1 MRRRRSLFVVFGV
14 GLPFAAGLLAA
25 YLLRDPMPYFR
36 DRRSSLRAVV
46 PMADTSE
53 GEFTSE
59 SMRLVARS
67 GLAVEIT
74 VRAPSRNAT
83 QKLPL
88 VVILGGHFTGRDAA
102 RLIGDVP
109 GVVVA
114 AMSYPFTGDP
124 RPSAAT
130 FLREI
135 PKIRQAFLDTP
146 PAVMLALDYLLSR
159 PDVDRSH
166 VEAVGVS
173 LGAPFICVAGAL
185 DKRFTRVWAL
195 HGSGGSYSL
204 LESNMRRTIKSS
216 ALRVPAAVIANTII
230 SGPRLDPVKWVSK
243 ISPRPFMMVNALDD
257 ERLPR
262 SGVDA
267 LYAAARQPKELIWMS
282 GAHIHADQ
290 ETVRRLVG
298 IVMDRVRRD
307 DATR

>member
-1 MRRRRSLFVVFGV
+1 VTKRRSLFLVFGV

-25 YLLRDPMPYFR
+25 FLLRDPMPYFR

-46 PMADTSE
+46 PTADSIE
-53 GEFTSE
+53 GDYASE

-74 VRAPSRNAT
+74 VRAPARNVT
-83 QKLPL
+83 RRLPL
-88 VVILGGHFTGRDAA
+88 VVILGGHYTGRDAA
-102 RLIGDVP
+102 RLLGDIP

-124 RPSAAT
+124 RPSATT

-146 PAVMLALDYLLSR
+146 PAVMLALDYLLTR
-159 PDVDRSH
+159 PDVDRSR

-173 LGAPFICVAGAL
+173 LGAPFMCIAGAL

-195 HGSGGSYSL
+195 HGSGGSYTL
-204 LESNMRRTIKSS
+204 LESNMRRTIHS
-216 ALRVPAAVIANTII
+216 AVLRVPAAVIANTII
-230 SGPRLDPVKWVSK
+230 AGPRLDPVRWVPR
-243 ISPRPFMMVNALDD
+243 IAPRPFVMVNALDD

-262 SGVDA
+262 AGVDA
-267 LYAAARQPKELIWMS
+267 LYGAARQPKELVWMS
-282 GAHIHADQ
+282 GAHIHADA
-290 ETVRRLVG
+290 ETVRRLVA

-307 DATR
+307 DKAP